1 MTTGE
6 RTLLATILATLTMLV
21 ILYQAAICGASE
33 SRVSISVRPRVIMA
47 GGAFW
52 LTCRVPRDSHNRL
65 LEYGVVDLRPG
76 SQRDLEGD
84 AAQITWKVLVERV
97 PCDVGPAYCAV
108 KTDDGRWERA
118 ALPITVAGCEGL

>member
-1 MTTGE
+1 MTAGE
-6 RTLLATILATLTMLV
+6 RTLLATILATLGLLLV
-21 ILYQAAICGASE
+21 LYQAVTGAE
-33 SRVSISVRPRVIMA
+33 SRVSISLSPRVVMA
-47 GGAFW
+47 GGSFW
-52 LTCRVPRDSHNRL
+52 LTCRVPRDSHNRM

-84 AAQITWKVLVERV
+84 AAQITWKALVERV

-118 ALPITVAGCEGL
+118 VTAVNVAGCDGL